1 MRNLVESILNKD
13 YTKANDHLHEEL
25 KIIVARKLLEAK
37 KMLAAKMSVGE
48 QLNVDEN
55 GNYRETGGG
64 KVALSHEKQKRG
76 LTEGDVVPFEGGK
89 STSISP
95 KVHVGNEY
103 VAVDH
108 GDRISFHKNEDGKP
122 GKMLGSL
129 SSEGRKTFQQAHSQH
144 SRDIGS
150 TPDSSVGTI
159 TKERAVDYAV
169 KDTMKEH
176 KPDLE
181 ASSTVTKL
189 KEEAKRAA
197 MKSLQEKV
205 RIRGPN
211 EPPRPPLTTRA
222 SRFSAALSGEE
233 KPKPKVVKEQGPSKE
248 DSETVGRMAQRA
260 SDETK
265 VDNIIQR
272 DADSAKVGE
281 LSKQEVKPNP
291 PKEMPLSKPEERPG
305 VVPRTT
311 LSHPKFRSVR

>member
-25 KIIVARKLLEAK
+25 KIIVARKLNEAK

-48 QLNVDEN
+48 QLNVDKR
-55 GNYRETGGG
+55 GNYDETGGEE
-64 KVALSHEKQKRG
+64 VILSHEKQKRG

-89 STSISP
+89 STSTSP
-95 KVHVGNEY
+95 KVHVGNKY

-108 GDRISFHKNEDGKP
+108 GGDRISFHKNEGGKP

-129 SSEGRKTFQQAHSQH
+129 SSEGRKTFLQAHSQH

-169 KDTMKEH
+169 GDTMDKH
-176 KPDLE
+176 KPDLD
-181 ASSTVTKL
+181 APSTVTKL

-205 RIRGPN
+205 RARNVTPETIKTAQQHSN
-211 EPPRPPLTTRA
+211 ETA
-222 SRFSAALSGEE
+222 KE
-233 KPKPKVVKEQGPSKE
+233 KPTDPAAFFRMKNRNTVVSMKK
-248 DSETVGRMAQRA
+248 
-260 SDETK
+260 K
-265 VDNIIQR
+265 
-272 DADSAKVGE
+272 
-281 LSKQEVKPNP
+281 
-291 PKEMPLSKPEERPG
+291 
-305 VVPRTT
+305 
-311 LSHPKFRSVR
+311 

>member
-48 QLNVDEN
+48 QLNVDKR
-55 GNYRETGGG
+55 GNYDETGGRD
-64 KVALSHEKQKRG
+64 VILSHEKQKRG
-76 LTEGDVVPFEGGK
+76 LTEGNVAGVIKKEDATRYTAGKYRITAYPNKTTIHNTENNETHEIPGK
-89 STSISP
+89 SAQEQLIRHVEKGNKVEEFHAENLISNM
-95 KVHVGNEY
+95 KGVKKI
-103 VAVDH
+103 D
-108 GDRISFHKNEDGKP
+108 
-122 GKMLGSL
+122 
-129 SSEGRKTFQQAHSQH
+129 T
-144 SRDIGS
+144 
-150 TPDSSVGTI
+150 TPVS
-159 TKERAVDYAV
+159 
-169 KDTMKEH
+169 
-176 KPDLE
+176 
-181 ASSTVTKL
+181 KL

-211 EPPRPPLTTRA
+211 EPPKPPLTARA

-260 SDETK
+260 ADETK

-281 LSKQEVKPNP
+281 LSKQEVKQNP